1 MPDPRL
7 PATALDPELAAQPHD
22 RCVRCGR
29 PTPLGVS
36 LCELDNPGHI
46 GAPSATQLHATMLA
60 GVGVGVLLLAL
71 LAKFLTAGV
80 GPFDA
85 RLVGQTILPGGGASV
100 AIQVAN
106 RGSKD
111 GPATCQVSRGGV
123 LRPNDPV
130 FLTRSIRAGATITVT
145 TSVPPPATDQPTYTL
160 GELTAS
166 CR

>member
-7 PATALDPELAAQPHD
+7 PATALDPELASEPHD

-36 LCELDNPGHI
+36 LCEFDNPGHI

-60 GVGVGVLLLAL
+60 GVGVGVLALAI
-71 LAKFLTAGV
+71 LAKVLTAGV
-80 GPFDA
+80 GPFES
-85 RLVGQTILPGGGASV
+85 RLVGQTILSNGGADV
-100 AIQVAN
+100 AIQVTN

-123 LRPNDPV
+123 LRPDDPV
-130 FLTRSIRAGATITVT
+130 FLTQSIRAGTTITVT
-145 TSVPPPATDQPTYTL
+145 TVVPAPTAAQGTYRL
-160 GELTAS
+160 GDLTAT

>member
-7 PATALDPELAAQPHD
+7 PATGLDPTLASGPHD

-60 GVGVGVLLLAL
+60 GVGIGVLLLAI
-71 LAKFLTAGV
+71 LARALTAGV
-80 GPFDA
+80 GPFDS
-85 RLVGQTILPGGGASV
+85 RLVGQAILANGGASV
-100 AIQVAN
+100 AIQVTN
-106 RGSKD
+106 RGTKE

-123 LRPNDPV
+123 LLPDDPV
-130 FLTRSIRAGATITVT
+130 FLTRPIPAGGTITVT
-145 TSVPPPATDQPTYTL
+145 TSVPAPGPSAGAYPV
-160 GELTAS
+160 GGLTAS